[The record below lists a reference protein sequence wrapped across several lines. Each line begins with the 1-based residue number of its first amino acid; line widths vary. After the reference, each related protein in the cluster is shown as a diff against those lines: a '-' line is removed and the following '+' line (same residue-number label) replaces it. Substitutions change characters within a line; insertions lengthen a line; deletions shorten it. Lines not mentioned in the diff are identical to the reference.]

1 MLYFRFLVCSGFKE
15 VWEIDPAHHIPGMVE
30 HTIGWPLD
38 RCTYGGSFLYHLGP
52 EEGENL
58 IAVGMVVCICLCY
71 GSDQQLACLKQI
83 CEQDSN
89 TFL

>member
-1 MLYFRFLVCSGFKE
+1 MIFLFSVAIGFKE

-58 IAVGMVVCICLCY
+58 IAVGMVVCLCLFCDP
-71 GSDQQLACLKQI
+71 DQQHTCLKT
-83 CEQDSN
+83 N
-89 TFL
+89 L